1 MKNLFSLIKG
11 AAVAAAVCL
20 FTSSA
25 AFAGP
30 FGSNMGDKVELYPGA
45 RSFGNGTYTV
55 TTMPESDAIYSWY
68 MLNFAQDGLSAVSAF
83 ADGDDVQKDLL
94 SLFTSTMEK
103 LIAQYGAPAETLDP
117 FWTDF
122 LNHGHNLQEL
132 QTALYENAHL
142 PFGAAWDVKDDASG
156 IASAQLV
163 LLPAT
168 ATRSAVIVSYF
179 YKNYVEEKAPAAE

>member
-1 MKNLFSLIKG
+1 MKTLFSLIKG

-30 FGSNMGDKVELYPGA
+30 FGSTMGDSIESYPNA

-55 TTMPESDAIYSWY
+55 TAMPEGEAIYSWY

-83 ADGDDVQKDLL
+83 ADGDNVQKDLL
-94 SLFTSTMEK
+94 SLFTNTMEK
-103 LIAQYGAPAETLDP
+103 LIAQYGEPAETLDT

-122 LNHGHNLQEL
+122 LSHGHNLQEL
-132 QTALYENAHL
+132 QTALHENAHL

-156 IASAQLV
+156 VASAQLV

-168 ATRSAVIVSYF
+168 STRSALIVSYF